1 MRKTISAA
9 IVLVVAYVVISSL
22 FHYVLFP
29 EPGPGPSDLPRSG
42 TTIVNEGIR
51 STFVYRQTS
60 IETAGRLFEWDSRVE
75 PGGGPIAFPHR
86 HPHLREIFRPIDGD
100 IRFLIDGEQRV
111 VKPGEELVVPPGS
124 VHTFQNASAKPVHIV
139 TRFEPAEEG
148 PWDDLARRGLLIDS
162 QFVQLQRAGGLGRV
176 SIVQLIVFGSRFK
189 QGYAGATPTVLQDL
203 VSFLVA
209 PTARLFGLHAYY
221 PPQKPPG

>member
-1 MRKTISAA
+1 MRRLLAA
-9 IVLVVAYVVISSL
+9 IALVAGYVLISSL
-22 FHYVLFP
+22 CHYVLFP
-29 EPGPGPSDLPRSG
+29 EPGPDPSDLPRRG
-42 TTIVNEGIR
+42 LTIVNESIR

-60 IETAGRLFEWDSRVE
+60 IETAGRLFEWDSLVE

-86 HPHLREIFRPIDGD
+86 HPHMREIFRAIDGD
-100 IRFLIDGEQRV
+100 IRFVVDGEQRV
-111 VKPGEELVVPPGS
+111 VKPGEELVVQPGT
-124 VHTFQNASAKPVHIV
+124 VHTFQNASSKPVHIV

-189 QGYAGATPTVLQDL
+189 QGYAGAIPAPLQDL

-221 PPQKPPG
+221 PPPKPPG